1 MSKHTL
7 WKGPFVDYTLFHD
20 VRLSNNFSIKT
31 TSRNSVILP
40 FLIGK
45 TINVYNGKFFLP
57 LLINEDMLGHKLG
70 EFIPTRLRHVYKKKI
85 KKNGSKIKS
94 K

>member
-1 MSKHTL
+1 MSKRTL
-7 WKGPFVDYTLFHD
+7 WKGPFVDYNLLHK
-20 VRLSNNFSIKT
+20 VRLPTNLSIKT
-31 TSRNSVILP
+31 TSRNSVVLP

-45 TINVYNGKFFLP
+45 TVNVHNGKFFLP

-70 EFIPTRLRHVYKKKI
+70 EFVPTRLRHIYKKKI